1 MEILISAHERLTDAL
16 TDLEA
21 KRAAQE
27 KLEALEQ
34 EHSDALKRVNHK
46 IAESKNE
53 RGSTISSKTG
63 PSNLSSKGLRTTR
76 SRTSNKTSRSSST
89 IDRKTETAVKLA
101 KLKTELDFAET
112 EAKKI
117 SDLKK
122 FQLTKE
128 LAIAEAE
135 MNAISTVE
143 ERDLDFHEERGDLL
157 PKASYKCDLLE
168 NYLTTQASSVSKN
181 NPPTLET
188 EVSNSARDSFPPKG
202 SSANAKFHECERIKP
217 KVENFHDFGN
227 PIPVVNYPSTLN
239 PFAQEHVAMSTPAN
253 ADYTSPPLQH
263 SSQPI
268 QDGMEHAL
276 DQRINAS
283 QTNGNILERLADLMT
298 QRHTRNSLPLPEP
311 ETFHGDVLHYPLWK
325 KSTDSPSQ
333 RLYYL
338 GRYTSG
344 EAKEAISGLLTLESE
359 DAYRDARKTLADRY
373 GNPFLVAN
381 AYKRKIKDWPPI
393 PPNDGTRLRKFSDFL
408 GHCHTAMQEIQ
419 YLTVLNDPDENHK
432 ILRKLPRNIC
442 DRWGREVDRW
452 FSIQEQEK
460 VSGVRNIP
468 YPPFSVFYEF
478 LKREARIAC
487 NPVTM
492 MRVEQEE
499 GKAETSQ
506 QKNSKCGGNAR
517 KGSSGAKSFATGS
530 EEMSRRGQGGRKQP
544 ERCRLCK
551 NDHNLDE
558 CDIRCHSQKEWTLS
572 SPMAYALAA

>member
-1 MEILISAHERLTDAL
+1 MHLLEDQRSSTQRSWRRQLNKIENCLANLNEPDTLQSEQNFLESKMEILISAHERLTDAL

-27 KLEALEQ
+27 KLEALDQ
-34 EHSDALKRVNHK
+34 EHSDALKRVNHQ
-46 IAESKNE
+46 IAESKNK
-53 RGSTISSKTG
+53 RGSAISSKTG

-76 SRTSNKTSRSSST
+76 SRTSNKTSRSSCT
-89 IDRKTETAVKLA
+89 IDRKTEMAVKLA

-112 EAKKI
+112 DAKKI

-122 FQLTKE
+122 FQLTKD

-217 KVENFHDFGN
+217 KVENFHDSGN

-253 ADYTSPPLQH
+253 VDYTSSLLQH

-283 QTNGNILERLADLMT
+283 QTNGNILERPADLMT

-325 KSTDSPSQ
+325 KSFDSIVETRTDSPSQ

-359 DAYRDARKTLADRY
+359 DAYREARKTLADRY

-393 PPNDGTRLRKFSDFL
+393 PPNDSTRLRKFSDFL

-432 ILRKLPRNIC
+432 IRRKLPRNIC
-442 DRWGREVDRW
+442 D
-452 FSIQEQEK
+452 Q
-460 VSGVRNIP
+460 
-468 YPPFSVFYEF
+468 
-478 LKREARIAC
+478 
-487 NPVTM
+487 
-492 MRVEQEE
+492 
-499 GKAETSQ
+499 
-506 QKNSKCGGNAR
+506 
-517 KGSSGAKSFATGS
+517 
-530 EEMSRRGQGGRKQP
+530 
-544 ERCRLCK
+544 
-551 NDHNLDE
+551 
-558 CDIRCHSQKEWTLS
+558 
-572 SPMAYALAA
+572 